1 MQLPSRRTRIAL
13 LAGCATFAA
22 AAPAS
27 AAVTSTYSTNP
38 DATLTVNSDG
48 ADAITITCDNG
59 LTKVNG
65 LDPVRDPVENPPKAT
80 TGCAGPHAIVVNG
93 GPGDNAINLAGVTKA
108 LFTSLT
114 DTPAVVTVNGG
125 EGIDTVT
132 GTEFS
137 DVVNGGGGDDR
148 LVAAK
153 GALDTMNGDGGDD
166 TLVWNNGEGTDN
178 MNGGD
183 GTDTIEN
190 NGSDSGAT
198 ANEVYTAETI
208 PGGYKFSRTSAGPFD
223 LFVSN
228 SERYVNNMFGG
239 DDAFSQNNAVGG
251 IAITLNAGA
260 GTDNLG
266 GTDGND
272 VVNGE
277 AGNDTL
283 APGKGNDTM
292 NGGDNDDL
300 MIWKPGEGSDV
311 MEGGPGNDTAQDNG
325 GAVPEHFIVSPNG
338 ARVTATRDTQ
348 APFFLDIGTTE
359 LLDLNTLGGADTV
372 DVNKGL
378 GAMIKVDADLG
389 EGDDIIHARNDSAQN
404 INGGAGT
411 DSARIDKT
419 DTITAVEKISGL
431 DRKAPKIKLA
441 AKRLKLKKGTVAFT
455 VKCPSGEQFCKGTVK
470 VFNAKNKLVGSK
482 KVLVK
487 GGKSKKVTIKLKKAA
502 VAKIKAQGKVKYK
515 VRFSAKDAAG
525 NASALQKKFTIRA

>member
-1 MQLPSRRTRIAL
+1 
-13 LAGCATFAA
+13 
-22 AAPAS
+22 
-27 AAVTSTYSTNP
+27 
-38 DATLTVNSDG
+38 
-48 ADAITITCDNG
+48 
-59 LTKVNG
+59 
-65 LDPVRDPVENPPKAT
+65 
-80 TGCAGPHAIVVNG
+80 VNG
-93 GPGDNAINLAGVTKA
+93 GDGN
-108 LFTSLT
+108 
-114 DTPAVVTVNGG
+114 
-125 EGIDTVT
+125 DTVI
-132 GTEFS
+132 GSEFS
-137 DVVNGGGGDDR
+137 DTTNGGNGNDR

-153 GALDTMNGDGGDD
+153 GALDAMNGDAGDD

-190 NGSDSGAT
+190 NGSDAGAT

-208 PGGYKFSRTSAGPFD
+208 PGGYKFSRTSAGAFD

-228 SERYVNNMFGG
+228 SEKYVNNMFGG
-239 DDAFSQNNAVGG
+239 DDSFSQNNAVGG

-260 GTDNLG
+260 GNDNLG

-283 APGKGNDTM
+283 NPGKGNDAM
-292 NGGDNDDL
+292 NGGEGDDL
-300 MIWKPGEGSDV
+300 MVWNPGEGSDG

-359 LLDLNTLGGADTV
+359 TLDLNTLGGDDSV

-378 GAMIKVDADLG
+378 GALIKVDADLG
-389 EGDDIIHARNDSAQN
+389 DGNDSIKARNGAADV
-404 INGGAGT
+404 INGGNGT

-419 DTITAVEKISGL
+419 DAVTAVEKISGL

-441 AKRLKLKKGTVAFT
+441 AKRLKLKNGAVKFKVSCPKGETSCT
-455 VKCPSGEQFCKGTVK
+455 GSVKI
-470 VFNAKNKLVGSK
+470 FNAKKKLVGSK
-482 KVLVK
+482 KVTLK
-487 GGKSKKVTIKLKKAA
+487 GNKSKTLTIKLKKAA
-502 VAKIKAQGKVKYK
+502 VAKIKAQGKVKYTVK
-515 VRFSAKDAAG
+515 FRAKDASNNVAT
-525 NASALQKKFTIRA
+525 LTKKFTLRA